1 MTKLYKSDW
10 NAISTTQQD
19 TVTDTVYLYGLRVLL
34 PMQWYDYWDQSITIG
49 IRNHM
54 VMRNYTCYLSLALLF
69 SSIETKS
76 KIGKW
81 NILEV
86 MPECLPGQLSNH
98 SKHCEKVS
106 SGNSDCII
114 YTLTFMNEK
123 HYNCEMVL
131 SNEPIY

>member
-1 MTKLYKSDW
+1 MKSDW

-19 TVTDTVYLYGLRVLL
+19 TVPDTVYLYGLRVLL

-54 VMRNYTCYLSLALLF
+54 VMRNYKCYQSLALVF

-86 MPECLPGQLSNH
+86 MPECLPAQLSNH
-98 SKHCEKVS
+98 SKHCEMVS
-106 SGNSDCII
+106 LSDFIRYI
-114 YTLTFMNEK
+114 WTFMNDK
-123 HYNCEMVL
+123 HYNCEMAL
-131 SNEPIY
+131 SKNIYL